1 MTQSEKHLVEY
12 VTNFRLQKHL
22 LKRQQS
28 LVTWYREIHGQEIFE
43 NSVKDKDGREKRKM
57 R

>member
-28 LVTWYREIHGQEIFE
+28 LVPWYREIHGQEIFE